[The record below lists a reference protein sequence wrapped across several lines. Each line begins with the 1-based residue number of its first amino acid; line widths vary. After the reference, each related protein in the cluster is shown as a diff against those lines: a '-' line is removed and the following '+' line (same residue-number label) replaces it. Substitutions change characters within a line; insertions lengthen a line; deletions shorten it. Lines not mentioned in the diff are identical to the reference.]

1 MKVFKAISPLRE
13 YLAARS
19 SAGQQILFVPTMG
32 ALHTG
37 HVSLVERAKADGGEV
52 VLSIFVNPTQFNNP
66 EDLEKY
72 PRTVGEDLAAAKEA
86 GVDCVFLP
94 SVEEMYPCGD
104 KATVSLKAGK
114 MAELW
119 CGASRPGHFDGVLTV
134 VSALFNIVGPDKAY
148 FGEKDWQQ
156 LQLIK
161 RLVLEQHFPVEIV
174 SCPTMR
180 EADGLAM
187 SSRNVRLSA
196 DERLKALC
204 LSRALEFVSQGI
216 GQQLALPE
224 LLQKARVMIEAEGFE
239 VDYLAVI
246 NDEVLPAET
255 AAEAVR
261 VLGAMNVGAV
271 RLIDNMPAGFSL
283 NVTDVNQN
291 NM

>member
-1 MKVFKAISPLRE
+1 MRE
-13 YLAARS
+13 YLATRRR
-19 SAGQQILFVPTMG
+19 AGQQILFVPTMG
-32 ALHTG
+32 ALHLG
-37 HVSLVERAKADGGEV
+37 HFSLVERAKEDGGEV
-52 VLSIFVNPTQFNNP
+52 LLSIFVNPTQFNNP

-86 GVDCVFLP
+86 GVDSVFLP

-104 KATVSLKAGK
+104 KATVSLKAGE

-134 VSALFNIVGPDKAY
+134 VSALFHIVGPDKAY

-161 RLVLEQHFPVEIV
+161 RLVLEQHFPIEII

-204 LSRALEFVSQGI
+204 LSRALEFMVKGL
-216 GQQLALPE
+216 GDKAVMPE
-224 LLQKARVMIEAEGFE
+224 LVEKARAMIETEGFE

-246 NDEVLPAET
+246 NDELCPAGS

-271 RLIDNMPAGFSL
+271 RLIDNISCGSADSVA
-283 NVTDVNQN
+283 NVFPFKL
-291 NM
+291 